1 MQRKA
6 SIVVVL
12 GTGGTI
18 AGLAATPHEQV
29 DYRAAQIGVADL
41 VGSAKVAGGV
51 VVETEQVAQRDS
63 KDMDFATW
71 RTLALRVAHH
81 LAREEVMGVVITH
94 GTDTLEETAYFLARV
109 VAAPKAVVLTAAMR
123 PASSFEADG
132 PRNLADAITVASLPD
147 WRGVCVVIAGQVHAT
162 RDVRKVHPHR
172 LDAFSSGD
180 AGVLASV
187 DGSGV
192 RVLRQPEPAGEPFG
206 IGLLPEEASR
216 WPWVEIVTS
225 AAGADGRVVD
235 LLTDAGVDGIVVAGT
250 GNGTVHERLAAALV
264 AARARGVQV
273 LRSTRCVDGTV
284 VATSDDTFA
293 AAGDLTPVKARVELV
308 LELLEARRRA
318 IGGR

>member
-18 AGLAATPHEQV
+18 AGRAATPQDQV
-29 DYRAAQIGVADL
+29 DYRAAQIGVAEL
-41 VGSAKVAGGV
+41 VGSANVADGV
-51 VVETEQVAQRDS
+51 VVETEQVAQLDS

-81 LAREEVMGVVITH
+81 VARAEVLGVVITH
-94 GTDTLEETAYFLARV
+94 GSDTLEETAYFLARV
-109 VAAPKAVVLTAAMR
+109 VAAPKPVVLTAAMR

-132 PRNLADAITVASLPD
+132 PRNLADAIAVASLAG
-147 WRGVCVVIAGQVHAT
+147 WRGVCVVIAGQVHAA

-172 LDAFSSGD
+172 LDAFASGD
-180 AGVLASV
+180 SGPLARI
-187 DGSGV
+187 DPSGV
-192 RVLRQPEPAGEPFG
+192 HVLRDPPATGEPLG
-206 IGLLPEEASR
+206 IHLLPEAASQ
-216 WPWVEIVTS
+216 WPWVEVVTS

-235 LLTDAGVDGIVVAGT
+235 LLADAGVDGIVVAGT
-250 GNGTVHERLAAALV
+250 GNGTVHERLAAALA

-273 LRSTRCVDGTV
+273 LRSTRCLDGAV
-284 VATSDDTFA
+284 VETNDDVFA
-293 AAGDLTPVKARVELV
+293 SAADLTPVKARVALI
-308 LELLEARRRA
+308 LELLDARHRA